1 MPFAGMCPY
10 FRYEKAGI
18 TYCECGELKFPDR
31 RARRDIVY
39 GYCGHPDDYKR
50 CPFKNALDGYY
61 ERRYQ

>member
-1 MPFAGMCPY
+1 MPVAGMCPY
-10 FRYEKAGI
+10 FRYEKSGI

-50 CPFKNALDGYY
+50 CPFKCALDGYY